1 MKLCIS
7 MLEYLFP
14 VVENKESV
22 LLLSVVALHRRHTR
36 LDSISK
42 INKKRLVLYMLFM

>member
-22 LLLSVVALHRRHTR
+22 LLLSVVALHRRHTQ

-42 INKKRLVLYMLFM
+42 NKNRLVLYMMFM